1 MLYKDHCNSKSNHQH
16 LGTIQSSNLCCEI
29 VEYTAPDE
37 IAVCNLASLAL
48 PRYIENGSFNFEMLH
63 KVTKQ
68 ATRNLNKIIDGN
80 FYPVEEAKKS
90 NLRHRPIGLGIQGL
104 ADALLTLRIPFESD
118 EALKLNAMI
127 FETIYHAAMEASI
140 ELAKEEGPYSTFE
153 GSPLSK
159 GKFQFDLWNEKPCT
173 ERYDWDTMR
182 QDVIK
187 YGARNSLLVAPMP
200 TASTS

>member
-1 MLYKDHCNSKSNHQH
+1 
-16 LGTIQSSNLCCEI
+16 
-29 VEYTAPDE
+29 
-37 IAVCNLASLAL
+37 
-48 PRYIENGSFNFEMLH
+48 
-63 KVTKQ
+63 
-68 ATRNLNKIIDGN
+68 
-80 FYPVEEAKKS
+80 
-90 NLRHRPIGLGIQGL
+90 LRHRPIGLGIQGL